1 MIGYGRHN
9 ITDEDILAVTDV
21 LRSDFLTQGDKVSKF
36 EKHIASYVNAKHC
49 YAVNSATSALH
60 IACLALDLGPGDI
73 AWTSP
78 NTFVASA
85 NCALYCN
92 AEIDFVDIDVET
104 GNICLIQLEAKL
116 NKAKKL
122 NQLPKVIIPVHFAG
136 SSVDMK
142 ALKDLVAPYGIYII
156 EDASHAL
163 GGEFKNEK
171 IGSCLYSDMVVF
183 SFHPV
188 KMITTGEGGAVVCQ
202 DDELA
207 QKLNILRSHGVTRDK
222 SLMRSK
228 TPEPWF
234 YEQLSLGMNY
244 RMTDFQAA
252 LGISQLARLPQF
264 ITRRSQIAQMYDK
277 ELSNLPIEKLAISPH
292 NHSSYHLYVIKV
304 DKRIRASLFD
314 YLRAHGIGVNVHYIP
329 VHLQPFFQDK
339 GFSEGDF
346 PKAEAYY
353 ASAIS
358 IPIFYQLSDEEVGQ
372 VIDNIRNGLLNV
384 TAA

>member
-1 MIGYGRHN
+1 MIGYGRQD

-21 LRSDFLTQGDKVSKF
+21 LRSDFLTQGDKVPEF
-36 EKHIASYVNAKHC
+36 EKRISAFVNAKYC
-49 YAVNSATSALH
+49 FAVNSATSALH

-85 NCALYCN
+85 NCALYCG
-92 AEIDFVDIDVET
+92 AEVDFVDIDAGT
-104 GNICLIQLEAKL
+104 GNLSLSHL
-116 NKAKKL
+116 AKKL
-122 NQLPKVIIPVHFAG
+122 DQAERSGKLPKVIIAVHFAG

-142 ALKDLVAPYGIYII
+142 TLKGLVDPYGIRII

-163 GGEFKNEK
+163 GGEFRDEK
-171 IGSCLYSDMVVF
+171 IGHCLYSDMAVF

-202 DDELA
+202 DDALA
-207 QKLNILRSHGVTRDK
+207 QKLNILRSHGITRDK
-222 SLMRSK
+222 GLMRSK
-228 TPEPWF
+228 APEPWF

-252 LGISQLARLPQF
+252 LGISQLKRLPDF
-264 ITRRSQIAQMYDK
+264 VARRSEIAGIYDQQ
-277 ELSNLPIEKLAISPH
+277 LADLPVGMLAIADE
-292 NHSSYHLYVIKV
+292 NRSSHHLYVIKV
-304 DKRIRASLFD
+304 DKQIRASLFN
-314 YLRAHGIGVNVHYIP
+314 YLREHGIGVNVHYIP

-339 GFSEGDF
+339 GFTQGDF
-346 PKAEAYY
+346 PQAEAYY

-358 IPIFYQLSDEEVGQ
+358 IPIFYQLTDDEIGR
-372 VIDNIRNGLLNV
+372 VIDTIRNGLSHA